1 MKRLRLIHV
10 LLPTLFLW
18 LAGTGGVLLHA
29 QGNTQEPP
37 KPQKY
42 VAVIEDT
49 PKLTFFQG
57 FTLSADAFGFAQ
69 YLFSDYGSLEGA
81 LRLNLKNTYF
91 PIVELGYATCD
102 SEDANT
108 QIRYKT
114 SAPYLRVGV
123 DFNMLKN
130 KFQENRLY
138 LGVRYGLSCYNF
150 DISGPP
156 IVDPIWGGSEA
167 FSYKDIATTSHWFE
181 IVAGV
186 QVKVWRNF
194 HMGWSVRYKH
204 KISSTKNQYAQ
215 PYYIPGYGTTTHT
228 TGWGAT
234 YNLIF
239 DLNWGKKK
247 KKTTQVTIIERPI
260 VAPTD
265 STVVMPDT
273 IESPIDSIQ

>member
-1 MKRLRLIHV
+1 MKHLRHILLI
-10 LLPTLFLW
+10 LFSASSL
-18 LAGTGGVLLHA
+18 LLHA
-29 QGNTQEPP
+29 QGNVQEPP

-42 VAVIEDT
+42 VAIVEET
-49 PKLTFFQG
+49 PHLSFFQG
-57 FTLSADAFGFAQ
+57 FTLSADVFGLGQ

-81 LRLNLKNTYF
+81 LRLNLRNTYF
-91 PIVELGYATCD
+91 PIVEIGYATCD

-108 QIRYKT
+108 FIRYKT
-114 SAPYLRVGV
+114 TAPYMRVGV
-123 DFNMLKN
+123 DFNMLKD
-130 KFQENRLY
+130 KFQDNRLY
-138 LGVRYGLSCYNF
+138 LGVRYGLARYNF

-186 QVKVWRNF
+186 QVKIWRNF
-194 HMGWSVRYKH
+194 HMGWSVRYKRE
-204 KISSTKNQYAQ
+204 ISSTENQYAQ

-228 TGWGAT
+228 TGWGVT

-247 KKTTQVTIIERPI
+247 KKTTQVTLIERPI
-260 VAPTD
+260 VQPSDTTVVVPDSLSAPTD
-265 STVVMPDT
+265 S
-273 IESPIDSIQ
+273 IQP